1 MDYKIEPVDYADA
14 PGLAE
19 TMMLAMSQS
28 PHYTLLLSNTPIQDL
43 IHDTSLRMPQNLTS
57 NRDFLRHQKVIHIP
71 TGKIVAYARWEL
83 PELETSKDVW
93 LDAQMVAPTPA
104 QQRDFKESFDST
116 QLNNKRKM
124 FNYEMGDFVGP
135 KLGKVYNELVQSG
148 GPYLGM
154 CVLLYQN
161 NPLFAELKKQVL
173 DYMVCHPQH
182 QRKGIASLLLKIGE
196 IEAQKLGLKIFVMTS
211 TDLGS
216 TVFYEKCGFRNLRT
230 VSLNVGKWGGE
241 TPHVTSF
248 LEK

>member
-1 MDYKIEPVDYADA
+1 MDYEIQPVDYTDA

-43 IHDTSLRMPQNLTS
+43 IHDTCLRMPQNITS

-71 TGKIVAYARWEL
+71 TGRIVAYTRWEL

-93 LDAQMVAPTPA
+93 LDAQMVAPTLV
-104 QQRDFKESFDST
+104 QQKAFKESFDLT
-116 QLNNKRKM
+116 QLNGKRKI

-148 GPYLGM
+148 GPYL
-154 CVLLYQN
+154 
-161 NPLFAELKKQVL
+161 VL
-173 DYMVCHPQH
+173 DYMVCHPEH
-182 QRKGIASLLLKIGE
+182 QRQGIASLLLKNGE
-196 IEAQKLGLKIFVMTS
+196 IEAKKLGLKIFVMTS
-211 TDLGS
+211 TDPGS
-216 TVFYEKCGFRNLRT
+216 TDFYEKCGFRNLRT
-230 VSLNVGKWGGE
+230 VSLDVGKWGEE

-248 LEK
+248 LEKEVVKVEGV